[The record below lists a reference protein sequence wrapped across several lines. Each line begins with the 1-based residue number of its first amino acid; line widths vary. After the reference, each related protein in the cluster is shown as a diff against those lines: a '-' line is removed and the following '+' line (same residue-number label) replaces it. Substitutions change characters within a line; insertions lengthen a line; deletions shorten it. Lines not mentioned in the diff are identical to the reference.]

1 MRTLSVMIGLVFSA
15 LILEIALRLLPYEG
29 SRERSKL
36 SSRFT
41 PYYGS
46 PLPALSAF
54 PNRDDSADTTAS
66 VSIHGQVIALQKKAG
81 SQRVLFIG
89 DSGTYGSG
97 VSFESSFPFVF
108 QELWRH
114 TTPSIPVEVINAGRR
129 GLSTVGEMR
138 LLKDE
143 LIRLHPDIV
152 VLGIFMAN
160 DINFNLAH
168 SGVEQLSISETAFL
182 RSFYFFRRHS
192 ALCHFLYLRLLLLNS
207 RYKLIERVGLRES
220 RWIPVEYRLID
231 KDGLSM
237 INYLHGEV
245 ASYRAPVSPLM
256 NRAWSILDEE
266 LREFSRLSTLHHFK
280 PIIAIIPTSSAVAGR
295 LLMRT
300 FPNALSDL
308 KRDGIT
314 LLESELDVTTPAK
327 KLLDLCAKTNLTC
340 VNPTNALANALGQE
354 SFLANDDHLSASG
367 HRIVGEC
374 VFERLANGG

>member
-1 MRTLSVMIGLVFSA
+1 
-15 LILEIALRLLPYEG
+15 LEIALRLIPYEG

-36 SSRFT
+36 GSRFT

-54 PNRDDSADTTAS
+54 PNQDDSADTTAS

-97 VSFESSFPFVF
+97 VSFESSFPSVF

-114 TTPSIPVEVINAGRR
+114 TLPPISVEVINAGRR
-129 GLSTVGEMR
+129 GLSTIGEMQ

-143 LIRLHPDIV
+143 LLRLHPDIV

-160 DINFNLAH
+160 DINFNLVH
-168 SGVEQLSISETAFL
+168 SGVEQLSLSESALL
-182 RSFYFFRRHS
+182 RGFYFLRRHS
-192 ALCHFLYLRLLLLNS
+192 ALCHLLYLRLLPLNS
-207 RYKLIERVGLRES
+207 HYKLIERVGLRES

-245 ASYRAPVSPLM
+245 AS
-256 NRAWSILDEE
+256 
-266 LREFSRLSTLHHFK
+266 
-280 PIIAIIPTSSAVAGR
+280 
-295 LLMRT
+295 
-300 FPNALSDL
+300 
-308 KRDGIT
+308 
-314 LLESELDVTTPAK
+314 
-327 KLLDLCAKTNLTC
+327 
-340 VNPTNALANALGQE
+340 
-354 SFLANDDHLSASG
+354 
-367 HRIVGEC
+367 
-374 VFERLANGG
+374 